1 MNNDKNYRRKYVT
14 YGFTILIFVVF
25 IIRLFYLQ
33 VIDKT
38 YRENAES
45 NAIYR
50 QTIYPTR
57 GLIYDRNGE
66 LLVTNQSVYDI
77 SVIVNEID
85 KNFDTIA
92 FCNISNITIE
102 DFRLFAQSVRKDRKR
117 NNNIPHVLVAQLSSK
132 DIAPLQESLYRFP
145 GVYIVKRTLRDYPY
159 DCACH
164 ILGYIG
170 EVSQNEIEK
179 SDYYSLGDYI
189 GKSGIEKSHE
199 SLLRGEKG
207 VECLARDSRGRI
219 KGSYRNGEN
228 DKNATSGKDIM
239 ISLDLQLQL
248 LAEKLL
254 TNKVGSV
261 VAIEPSTGE
270 VLALVSSP
278 NWSPKQLVGNS
289 RASYNQ
295 LQNDVNRPLLNRATQ
310 AQYSPGS
317 TFKPMMALFG
327 LNEGVITPKTKYPCN
342 GRAST
347 PIRCTHF
354 HHAMPDVGDALEQ
367 SCNPFFWQLFRDF
380 LSKRKR
386 DESIRDKFT
395 KWYNYARD
403 FGFGQIFAKA
413 DILEQAKGS
422 VPSVETYDKIYHK
435 NWNAYTVKSLSIGQG
450 ELLVTP
456 LQLAN
461 FSATIANEGF
471 YITPHLLKENTM
483 KWEKHQC
490 LISDTSYYHLVK
502 NGMKRVML
510 YGTGKWYHTPLVD
523 VCGKTGTV
531 ENIHGKDHAVFIG
544 FAPQENPQI
553 AIAVVVENAGFGATW
568 ACPIASLLMEQ
579 YLTKDVSRTWIVER
593 IANTDL
599 INN

>member
-1 MNNDKNYRRKYVT
+1 MNNDKNYRRKYIT
-14 YGFTILIFVVF
+14 YGLTIFIFVIFV
-25 IIRLFYLQ
+25 IRLFYLQ
-33 VIDKT
+33 IIEKT
-38 YRENAES
+38 NKESAES
-45 NAIYR
+45 NAIFR

-66 LLVTNQSVYDI
+66 LLVANQSVYDI

-85 KNFDTIA
+85 KNFDTLA
-92 FCNISNITIE
+92 FCNISNITID
-102 DFRLFAQSVRKDRKR
+102 DFRLFSKNIRKDRKK
-117 NNNIPHVLVAQLSSK
+117 NNNIPHVLISQLSPK

-159 DCACH
+159 ECACH

-170 EVSQNEIEK
+170 EVSQDEIER

-189 GKSGIEKSHE
+189 GKIGVEKRYE
-199 SLLRGEKG
+199 DLLRGVKG

-219 KGSYRNGEN
+219 KGSYKNGAN
-228 DKNATSGKDIM
+228 DKNATSGEDIM
-239 ISLDLQLQL
+239 ISLDVQLQL

-261 VAIEPSTGE
+261 VAIEPSSGE
-270 VLALVSSP
+270 ILALVSSP
-278 NWSPKQLVGNS
+278 NWSPKQLVGNN
-289 RASYNQ
+289 RTSYNR

-310 AQYSPGS
+310 AQYAPGS
-317 TFKPMMALFG
+317 TFKPLMAL
-327 LNEGVITPKTKYPCN
+327 LCLHEGTITPTTKYSCN
-342 GRAST
+342 GKAST

-354 HHAMPDVGDALEQ
+354 HHAMPTVEDAIEQ
-367 SCNPFFWQLFRDF
+367 SCNPFFWQAFRDF
-380 LSKRKR
+380 LTKRKR
-386 DESIRDKFT
+386 DESIRDRFQ
-395 KWYNYARD
+395 KWYDYVRD
-403 FGFGQIFAKA
+403 FGLGKSLAQT
-413 DILEQAKGS
+413 DITEQSNGS

-461 FSATIANEGF
+461 YVATIANEGF
-471 YITPHLLKENTM
+471 YITPHLLKDDEV

-490 LISDTSYYHLVK
+490 LLNDTSYYHIVK
-502 NGMKRVML
+502 NGMRRVML
-510 YGTGKWYHTPLVD
+510 YGTGKWYNTPLID

-531 ENIHGKDHAVFIG
+531 ENVHGKDHAVFIG
-544 FAPQENPQI
+544 FAPQNNPQI

-579 YLTKDVSRTWIVER
+579 YITKNISRGWIVDR
-593 IANTDL
+593 IVNTDL